1 MLIRSAATELLRQLV
16 TLSSPSG
23 LETEAAA
30 YLIDWLA
37 AFGFKAYVDEVGN
50 AVGQRGDGARHI
62 LLLGHIDTFPGTLPV
77 RQEGNWLTGRGTV
90 DAKGALA
97 AFAVAATMAELAP
110 DWRITV
116 VGAVQEESA
125 TSLGARHILKH
136 WPAPDYCVIGEP
148 SSWQRITLGY
158 KGRLLADLH
167 WVAPFVHSAGQARL
181 PAEQAVDLWNH
192 IVAHCDAFNDGRT
205 AAFERLEPSLR
216 HIATRDQG
224 AYAAVDMSLAFRL
237 PLDLAP
243 ETLGQRL
250 QAICSQAG
258 VCQTPDDDASGL
270 ALTISGAEVA
280 FRANKNTPLVRAF
293 LAAIRQQ
300 GGQARFVL
308 KSGTSDMNV
317 VGPAWQIPIVAYG
330 PGDSALDHTPYER
343 INLDEYWQAILV
355 LQSVLNIL
363 QRGDI

>member
-1 MLIRSAATELLRQLV
+1 MLIRSAAIELLQRLV
-16 TLSSPSG
+16 SLSSPSG
-23 LETEAAA
+23 LEAEAAA
-30 YLIDWLA
+30 YLVDWLTT
-37 AFGFKAYVDEVGN
+37 FGFNAYLDEVGN
-50 AVGQRGDGARHI
+50 AVGQRGDGTRHI

-77 RQEGNWLTGRGTV
+77 RQEGSWLTGRGTV

-97 AFAVAATMAELAP
+97 AFAAAAALAELAA

-125 TSLGARHILKH
+125 TSLGARHLLKH

-148 SSWQRITLGY
+148 SGWQRITLGY

-167 WVAPFVHSAGQARL
+167 WVAPFVHSAGQAKL

-192 IVAHCDAFNDGRT
+192 IVADCAAFNDGRT
-205 AAFERLEPSLR
+205 AAFDRLEPSLR

-243 ETLGQRL
+243 EILGQRL
-250 QAICSQAG
+250 RGTCERVG
-258 VCQTPDDDASGL
+258 VCQPTDDQRSGL
-270 ALTISGAEVA
+270 ALTLSGAEVA
-280 FRANKNTPLVRAF
+280 FRAEKNTPLVRAF

-317 VGPAWQIPIVAYG
+317 VGPVWRIPIVAYG
-330 PGDSALDHTPYER
+330 PGDSTLDHTPYER
-343 INLDEYWQAILV
+343 IDLNEYWQTILV

-363 QRGDI
+363 QRGNV